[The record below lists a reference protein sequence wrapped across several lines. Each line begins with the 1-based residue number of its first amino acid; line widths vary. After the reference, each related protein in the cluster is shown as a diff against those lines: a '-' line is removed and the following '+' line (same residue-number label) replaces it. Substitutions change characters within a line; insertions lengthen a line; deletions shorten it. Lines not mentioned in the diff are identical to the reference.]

1 MAKKKTTKVSE
12 KSTSFQQAIGID
24 NIFHNERINFVLGF
38 CLLFIAGY
46 LTWAFAS
53 FLVTGDA
60 DQSMIEA
67 PRAGEILNQ
76 NKEFQNA
83 CGSLGAY
90 ASWFFIKRCFGLA
103 AFLIPVFILM
113 VSVRLMRAYQV
124 KLLKWFMCLTLVMI
138 WSSITMAKFL
148 VPLFEDACY
157 NPGGDH
163 GLAVSQQIEG
173 LIGIPGLVAVLA
185 LCAIAFLTYLSME
198 TVIILRKL
206 FNPLRYLKKIP
217 MEIHIGKGDSEDEK
231 TEVLNTLEDPSVF
244 DDPQEQVVEFN
255 DLNTPKP
262 DEVIHE
268 TVVTPNKDNTKSKE
282 DDDDIDMEIE
292 EASEEEAA
300 KGNNLVGK
308 YGDIK
313 VSQTKNDNGTTDLNF
328 FYMPSTP
335 FYKDAII
342 FGLKGHV
349 QEVITENAV
358 AENPLERFAKNGKM
372 ENPDITERKYDRYGY
387 LMQGKMLERQGMSII
402 DYEYD
407 KQNRLV
413 KRTLTNKAAN
423 ITYIHEYVY
432 NDNDEILNL
441 SQKVFDEKNE
451 CVMSVN
457 MRNNYEDHD
466 DMGNWTRNALNIVYW
481 EEGAQSQST
490 NVIQKRKIRYWDE

>member
-1 MAKKKTTKVSE
+1 MAKKL
-12 KSTSFQQAIGID
+12 I
-24 NIFHNERINFVLGF
+24 VL
-38 CLLFIAGY
+38 L
-46 LTWAFAS
+46 
-53 FLVTGDA
+53 
-60 DQSMIEA
+60 
-67 PRAGEILNQ
+67 
-76 NKEFQNA
+76 
-83 CGSLGAY
+83 
-90 ASWFFIKRCFGLA
+90 
-103 AFLIPVFILM
+103 
-113 VSVRLMRAYQV
+113 
-124 KLLKWFMCLTLVMI
+124 LTLVGFT
-138 WSSITMAKFL
+138 SVQAQSQ
-148 VPLFEDACY
+148 
-157 NPGGDH
+157 GDTRCMDF
-163 GLAVSQQIEG
+163 
-173 LIGIPGLVAVLA
+173 IGIPLEGPVDSFVVA
-185 LCAIAFLTYLSME
+185 
-198 TVIILRKL
+198 
-206 FNPLRYLKKIP
+206 LKA
-217 MEIHIGKGDSEDEK
+217 
-231 TEVLNTLEDPSVF
+231 
-244 DDPQEQVVEFN
+244 
-255 DLNTPKP
+255 
-262 DEVIHE
+262 
-268 TVVTPNKDNTKSKE
+268 KDFAEWGSSS
-282 DDDDIDMEIE
+282 DMEDLYFRGNYYGLRAKVMVNVQLTTRFVQSVYVTVGPYRTKDMLE
-292 EASEEEAA
+292 RNHTYFLNKLEKEYGEYVSRGQSEYFF
-300 KGNNLVGK
+300 GK